1 MVQRSPDA
9 LPCTRVREDIDAR
22 LSGRLPAART
32 AVVDAHL
39 QRCPACHAE
48 LELAAAIR
56 SELSGLP
63 RFDAPP
69 RVIEAIRR
77 QVREVGS
84 PPQARPSGRSA
95 GGRFRA
101 RAALAAAAAA
111 AFALAAV
118 LMLPGRILR
127 TSQHA
132 SAVEVAQATAEARF
146 AFSLVAGAA
155 TTAQDE
161 LRHGV
166 LGDRVMA
173 PALRGLS
180 RAVIAHPRS
189 SSAQRLHPTP
199 NISHG
204 GSS

>member
-1 MVQRSPDA
+1 VRRSRDTLDCGLVRQAIEAHLSA
-9 LPCTRVREDIDAR
+9 L
-22 LSGRLPAART
+22 LPADQRA
-32 AVVDAHL
+32 AIEAHVE
-39 QRCPACHAE
+39 RCLACRAE

-77 QVREVGS
+77 QVREVVS
-84 PPQARPSGRSA
+84 PPQALPSGRSA

-111 AFALAAV
+111 AFAVAAV
-118 LMLPGRILR
+118 VILPGRILR

-146 AFSLVAGAA
+146 AFSVVADA
-155 TTAQDE
+155 TATAHHE

-166 LGDRVMA
+166 LHDRVLTT
-173 PALRGLS
+173 ALRGIS

-189 SSAQRLHPTP
+189 SSAQRSHPTP
-199 NISHG
+199 NFSHG